1 MKQPT
6 VGLIITQITLKYLP
20 LSQVMKQPSL
30 FISFAARTILDGQYS
45 SLMLAVTIFWRQSV
59 SSYNV
64 FNVLLTETHL
74 LIGLLVTSYY
84 TCRYD
89 PLYKNIQPAFYCC
102 INVSLD
108 FFYKSPNRCNM

>member
-1 MKQPT
+1 MHGATIK
-6 VGLIITQITLKYLP
+6 TLKHLP

-45 SLMLAVTIFWRQSV
+45 SLMLIVTIFWRQSV

-64 FNVLLTETHL
+64 FNVLLSETQHL

-84 TCRYD
+84 TCMYD
-89 PLYKNIQPAFYCC
+89 PLYKNIQPTFYCC

-108 FFYKSPNRCNM
+108 FFYKSQKR